1 MSVTEVAVTDDTIL
15 VAGTY
20 SGTPDVGLDNI
31 PTGHPDGDGFVMAF
45 LRAEYTNQSPA
56 LWFQRIQSVQGR
68 GEVETLVV
76 DGDRVFVG
84 GKLGVDGGIP
94 PYTSCTSSVTPGR
107 GKAFVA
113 MLNEGTGSLDWFRQD
128 GFEPSIEPQSLLN
141 AYAKTTALAF
151 RSDGSLVTATGSHGY
166 MLLDCNSNST
176 PMELAPQVSVR
187 QLSL

>member
-1 MSVTEVAVTDDTIL
+1 MPHDTIL

-20 SGTPDVGLDNI
+20 SGTPNVGLDNA
-31 PTGHPDGDGFVMAF
+31 PTGSADGDGFVMAF
-45 LRAEYTNQSPA
+45 LRESYTNQSPA
-56 LWFQRIQSVQGR
+56 LWFQSIESVQGR

-76 DGDRVFVG
+76 DGDRVFIG
-84 GKLGVDGGIP
+84 GKVGVDGGIP
-94 PYTSCTSSVTPGR
+94 PYTSCTSSNTPGR

-128 GFEPSIEPQSLLN
+128 GFEPNDPLPFLN
-141 AYAKTTALAF
+141 AYAKTTAMAF
-151 RSDGSLVTATGSHGY
+151 RGDGSLVTATGSHGY